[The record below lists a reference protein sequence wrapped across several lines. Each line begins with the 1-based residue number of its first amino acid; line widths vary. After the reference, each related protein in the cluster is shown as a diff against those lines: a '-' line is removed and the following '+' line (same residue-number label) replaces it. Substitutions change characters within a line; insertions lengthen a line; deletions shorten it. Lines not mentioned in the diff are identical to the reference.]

1 MTKEKSIHE
10 DIVRRAFIVE
20 QALHGDIVEQAIQG
34 DGGKRSVREAI
45 KWAMEQGYAY
55 GMESGIAAERE
66 ACAKVCDGI
75 SEDYKTRT
83 DLNKTQKQVGQ
94 LAAELCGVKIRG
106 AAMNLRKAA
115 EMALECL
122 EFHWDKEETDW
133 EAHPDHVVQ
142 AKRALRQALAQ
153 PEREWVNLT
162 EKEIVEATHF
172 VRGVYDSARAIEAKL
187 KQKNEPA

>member
-1 MTKEKSIHE
+1 MTKEEIAELVAALPQGLDADEFIHRL
-10 DIVRRAFIVE
+10 VN
-20 QALHGDIVEQAIQG
+20 
-34 DGGKRSVREAI
+34 
-45 KWAMEQGYAY
+45 WAVDR
-55 GMESGIAAERE
+55 ERE
-66 ACAKVCDGI
+66 ACVKVCDDWPNGRDDVYSI
-75 SEDYKTRT
+75 
-83 DLNKTQKQVGQ
+83 GQ
-94 LAAELCGVKIRG
+94 AIRARG

-122 EFHWDKEETDW
+122 EFHWDREETDW

>member
-1 MTKEKSIHE
+1 MTKKKSIHE

-45 KWAMEQGYAY
+45 KWAMEQGYLH

-66 ACAKVCDGI
+66 ACAKLCD
-75 SEDYKTRT
+75 D
-83 DLNKTQKQVGQ
+83 
-94 LAAELCGVKIRG
+94 LAANGELSNHYAVAARAVRARG

-122 EFHWDKEETDW
+122 EFHWDREETDW